1 MLTVIIP
8 SYNEEN
14 RIASCIDAIAAQSGL
29 PNGHAIQVI
38 VAANGCHDRT
48 VQRANER
55 ATALREKGFNLIV
68 LDIAQ
73 GNKMNALNAAEK
85 VAAYDT
91 RAYLDA
97 DVILSNNVLVELT
110 DILSA
115 EEPRYASGTVR
126 IPRPKSIISR
136 AYAKVWTNL
145 PFVRDGVPGIGLY
158 ATNANGRARWD
169 EFPAIYSDDRFV
181 RLQFAPHER
190 FKTQATYEWPLP
202 EGFSNLV
209 HVRHR
214 WSEGNMELTEKY
226 PELIKNDSQRN
237 KTASNILSLFAAPF
251 SSAIFVLV
259 FFVSNIRA
267 SRTKNGDTFI
277 WRRGRD

>member
-1 MLTVIIP
+1 MLTVIVP

-14 RIASCIDAIAAQSGL
+14 RIAACLDAIGAQTGL
-29 PNGHAIQVI
+29 PDGHAIQVI
-38 VAANGCHDRT
+38 VAANGCQDRT
-48 VQRANER
+48 VER
-55 ATALREKGFNLIV
+55 AKEKAAALKERGFDLVV
-68 LDIAQ
+68 LDIVQ
-73 GNKMNALNAAEK
+73 GNKMNALNQAEK
-85 VAAYDT
+85 VATYGT
-91 RAYLDA
+91 RAFLDA
-97 DVILSNNVLVELT
+97 DVILSDRVLTELSE
-110 DILSA
+110 ILSA
-115 EEPRYASGTVR
+115 VEPRYASGTVY
-126 IPRPKSIISR
+126 IPRPESIISR

-158 ATNANGRARWD
+158 AMNAAGRARWG

-190 FKTQATYEWPLP
+190 FKTQATYDWPLP

-214 WSEGNMELTEKY
+214 WSEGNMELTEQY

-237 KTASNILSLFAAPF
+237 KTASNLLSLFAAPF
-251 SSAIFVLV
+251 SSVIFVLV
-259 FFVSNIRA
+259 FLVSNIRA